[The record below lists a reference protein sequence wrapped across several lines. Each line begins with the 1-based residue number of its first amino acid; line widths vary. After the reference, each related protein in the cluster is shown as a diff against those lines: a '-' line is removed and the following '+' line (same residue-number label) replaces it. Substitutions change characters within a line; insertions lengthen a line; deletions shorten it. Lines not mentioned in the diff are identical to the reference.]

1 MLPMMLM
8 GATMAQSAIQQ
19 VAQHKADSE
28 QSAAA
33 AKQQL
38 LTTKM
43 EGERAR
49 TNMVMKMSDSAGADA
64 ITGANKRQDA
74 LSDAASA

>member
-1 MLPMMLM
+1 MLPMLLI
-8 GATMAQSAIQQ
+8 GATMAQSAMQQ
-19 VAQHKADSE
+19 VAQQQADAK

-38 LTTKM
+38 QTTKA

-49 TNMVMKMSDSAGADA
+49 TNLVMKMSDSMGADA